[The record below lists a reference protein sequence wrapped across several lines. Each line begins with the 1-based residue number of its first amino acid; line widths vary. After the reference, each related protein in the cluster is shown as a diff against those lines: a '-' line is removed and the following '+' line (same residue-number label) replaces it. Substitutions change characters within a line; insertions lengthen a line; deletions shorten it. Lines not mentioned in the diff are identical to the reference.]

1 VSDRGLLLVL
11 VGGSVGLSLGA
22 MALHIVAL
30 IQTRDWRGQVGHITA
45 KLGWGLVMLPLLKA
59 ISSAPRIAASGLT
72 RLFELGVV
80 VASVGFVFLAVD
92 ANRANRLLA
101 ASAAKKVGLDA
112 VEKTIAV
119 AELPPDP
126 GEEEA

>member
-1 VSDRGLLLVL
+1 MNERNVLLVL
-11 VGGSVGLSLGA
+11 VGASVGLSLGA
-22 MALHIVAL
+22 VALHIVAL
-30 IQTRDWRGQVGHITA
+30 VKTHDWRGQFGHIVA

-72 RLFELGVV
+72 RLFELGVI
-80 VASVGFVFLAVD
+80 VASVGFAFVAVD
-92 ANRANRLLA
+92 VNRTNRLLA

-126 GEEEA
+126 EEGV